1 MAEQQRPPE
10 LIPIWCDQLCA
21 RWMVSVES
29 DRDPTGEDYWSGW
42 FDVDGDARSGLVEI
56 AATELTPAEARNLAQ
71 ALLAAADHAESY
83 VQRRCEEIHRLTEM
97 GSWPELDA
105 LPIETQVAV
114 RDALRAAARRERE
127 AHEKR
132 MTARRAP
139 GEET

>member
-1 MAEQQRPPE
+1 MTEQQKPPAE
-10 LIPIWCDQLCA
+10 VIPIWQDGLCA

-56 AATELTPAEARNLAQ
+56 AAAELTPQEARNLAR

-83 VQRRCEEIHRLTEM
+83 VHRRCEEIHRLTE
-97 GSWPELDA
+97 GGAWPELDVM
-105 LPIETQVAV
+105 PIETQVAV

-132 MTARRAP
+132 MAARR

>member
-1 MAEQQRPPE
+1 MTEPQLSPAV
-10 LIPIWCDQLCA
+10 IPISCDQLCA
-21 RWMVSVES
+21 KWLVSVES

-56 AATELTPAEARNLAQ
+56 AATELTPEEARNLAR
-71 ALLAAADHAESY
+71 ALMAAADHAESY
-83 VQRRCEEIHRLTEM
+83 VQRRCEEIHRLAH
-97 GSWPELDA
+97 GGAWPELDA

-132 MTARRAP
+132 MAARQAVEGR
-139 GEET
+139 